1 MSTHDL
7 LLEKKQSTTM
17 LRMSSHFASLCW

>member
-1 MSTHDL
+1 
-7 LLEKKQSTTM
+7 M